1 MTRVLCGGCD
11 DGRRSRNVGEVGS
24 SRASIRGVY
33 QLRFEW
39 RRKYVSFCEGKKK
52 KKHGRKVEPQAR
64 EHITFVYPEL
74 LNNKKRI
81 LLICKLW
88 VYQEKR
94 IWFSFLYRVDYCSG
108 EKRYKDTSESGC
120 CMYLIGDAESI
131 ILPFLKQFLINV

>member
-1 MTRVLCGGCD
+1 MTRYCVCGGCD

-39 RRKYVSFCEGKKK
+39 RRKYVSFCEGGKKK

-64 EHITFVYPEL
+64 EHIAFIYPEL

-81 LLICKLW
+81 LLICKL
-88 VYQEKR
+88 
-94 IWFSFLYRVDYCSG
+94 
-108 EKRYKDTSESGC
+108 
-120 CMYLIGDAESI
+120 
-131 ILPFLKQFLINV
+131 